1 MEANTPLPGLGFES
15 SALAAAHA
23 IHNGLTTAPGTYDY
37 MRGEK
42 VAFGLLA
49 HLVLESQPASIVEEV
64 LAFSNGVGLPTTFT
78 DIGLGNPD
86 PELL

>member
-1 MEANTPLPGLGFES
+1 
-15 SALAAAHA
+15 
-23 IHNGLTTAPGTYDY
+23 